1 MSLYPYTETH
11 DFTRL
16 RKKKKRKEERKEE
29 EDGGQHGCVVIYV
42 EETKLTSV
50 VQTQCRRVIGH

>member
-16 RKKKKRKEERKEE
+16 RKRKEKEE
-29 EDGGQHGCVVIYV
+29 EDRGIVIYV

-50 VQTQCRRVIGH
+50 CSDTMQKGYLALSVPHQL